1 MNHHF
6 RVGQT
11 YFPPKPRG
19 VSKQTVST
27 PVQKPFQQW
36 LTESLNTG
44 TAAAKAQPLTFS
56 QHALNRL
63 KERGIELAGSDLSK
77 LESAV
82 EKAAEKGAKE
92 SLIMMGNVAYVVSIV
107 NRKVITAVD
116 EAHMK
121 ENVFT
126 NIDSA
131 VFL

>member
-1 MNHHF
+1 MDQHF

-19 VSKQTVST
+19 VTKQTVST

-36 LTESLNTG
+36 LTESLNKG
-44 TAAAKAQPLTFS
+44 TAATKAESLTFS

-63 KERGIELAGSDLSK
+63 KERGINLADSDLGK
-77 LESAV
+77 LEGAV
-82 EKAAEKGAKE
+82 QKAAEKGARE
-92 SLIMMGNVAYVVSIV
+92 SLIMMDNVAYVVSIV

-131 VFL
+131 IFL